1 MPPHTRTASLLILIT
16 GKPATTLTLLV
27 LRDVHGPTQLL
38 RVSPLAPPAHLIIRD
53 VLQEITITGNHAWKP
68 ITLAYQDVP
77 SVPRQCH
84 LSLAVLA
91 RRSTTIAN
99 RSPKMTRFNAQK
111 MRDIAIWVA
120 TGISTLS
127 LWPLAPPALPTTK
140 DAFLTIP
147 WTGNLA

>member
-16 GKPATTLTLLV
+16 GKPATTLTHLV

-53 VLQEITITGNHAWKP
+53 VLLEIIITGNHAWTP

-77 SVPRQCH
+77 SVPRQCP
-84 LSLAVLA
+84 LPLAYLA
-91 RRSTTIAN
+91 LIPGPNVACKGKKTIC
-99 RSPKMTRFNAQK
+99 NAK
-111 MRDIAIWVA
+111 AIGVFAKWVA

-127 LWPLAPPALPTTK
+127 LWPLATPALPTTK